1 MKRGFDDFDKEG
13 LDPSFI
19 DSDAFAGD
27 ALFLD
32 DFSYA
37 DERGASADELFD
49 DRDDFDSDYDV
60 FDAENVDETDASA
73 VADAF
78 DDPIRIYLVQMGDI
92 PMLTR
97 DEERR
102 AAREIETTRRAFR
115 RAVLK
120 MDWVIRDA
128 VELLTKIQRGRARL
142 DRTIDV
148 SVADLR
154 AKKRFHALL
163 GPALATLRGVLAK
176 NREDFLALQSGTLTA
191 EERVERRRALARR
204 RRRAFRLL
212 NELDLRTQ
220 SFAPFL
226 DKLTRRNEKIRERYE
241 RAKEL
246 RERLARLDAASKDA
260 EETAANWQKSR
271 RETTAN
277 DGGEPFEI
285 SLSRDR
291 VSYSTPNP
299 TTDASD
305 AASSDLSAAFPV
317 WLGATGCVRRFSFER
332 CAEYEDLRSEYR
344 RCVRFLRNQRLA
356 ANETLA
362 ALDRKLA
369 LVAQKRRD
377 FESAKRAFS
386 AGNLRLVVS
395 IAKRYRNRGLSF
407 LDLIQE
413 GNTGLMRA
421 VDKFEHK
428 RGFKFSTY
436 ATWWI
441 RQAISKAIAEQCRA
455 IRIPNHLLETLKAVR
470 KASRELTRQTR
481 VAPTPQEIAK
491 LSGLSPSE
499 IRAAIQI
506 SRPPLSLDRPV
517 EGSDESFFGDFLEDP
532 RKNDPLVEMNR
543 AALRERLDEALSAL
557 SFREREIIRL
567 RFGLADGYA
576 YTLEEVGR
584 IFSVTR
590 ERVRQIEAKAVRKL
604 QHPARSK
611 PLSGFLEGAFGDS
624 AARNFNVGKTGDAP
638 TRRRFDVGRTSAA
651 KNFGALDALDAL
663 DAKKDLDG
671 AEEAARIAR
680 TASFAQAA
688 QVGEKAAPPSALASA
703 RFVSPVDFV
712 ASSSVA
718 SILAPNR

>member
-19 DSDAFAGD
+19 DSDAFSSD
-27 ALFLD
+27 ALFFD

-49 DRDDFDSDYDV
+49 ERDDFDAEYDV
-60 FDAENVDETDASA
+60 FGAENVDETDASSI
-73 VADAF
+73 ADAF

-120 MDWVIRDA
+120 MDWVVRDA

-148 SVADLR
+148 SVADLS

-176 NREDFLALQSGTLTA
+176 NREDFLTLQSGALTA
-191 EERVERRRALARR
+191 EERSERRRALAAR

-246 RERLARLDAASKDA
+246 RERLAQLDAASGKTSASVLD
-260 EETAANWQKSR
+260 
-271 RETTAN
+271 
-277 DGGEPFEI
+277 EPFEI
-285 SLSRDR
+285 SLSSDR
-291 VSYSTPNP
+291 VSYSEPRGIG
-299 TTDASD
+299 AC
-305 AASSDLSAAFPV
+305 PV
-317 WLGATGCVRRFSFER
+317 WRGATGGARRFAFEVG
-332 CAEYEDLRSEYR
+332 AEYEELRSEYR
-344 RCVRFLRNQRLA
+344 RCVRFLRSQRLA

-362 ALDRKLA
+362 SLDRKLA
-369 LVAQKRRD
+369 FVAQKRRE
-377 FESAKRAFS
+377 FETAKRTFS

-470 KASRELTRQTR
+470 KASRELTRRTR

-624 AARNFNVGKTGDAP
+624 AFRGGKNGEAAS
-638 TRRRFDVGRTSAA
+638 RRRLDSGRATLAQNFDAFDA
-651 KNFGALDALDAL
+651 KN
-663 DAKKDLDG
+663 DL
-671 AEEAARIAR
+671 EEIEGTARIAR
-680 TASFAQAA
+680 TTAFAQTP
-688 QVGEKAAPPSALASA
+688 QVGENKALASPLSSSA
-703 RFVSPVDFV
+703 FVPAVDFV
-712 ASSSVA
+712 AAPSVA
-718 SILAPNR
+718 SMLAPNR

>member
-49 DRDDFDSDYDV
+49 DNDDFDADYDDV
-60 FDAENVDETDASA
+60 FETENVDETGGTA

-120 MDWVIRDA
+120 MDWVVRDA

-148 SVADLR
+148 SVADLS

-176 NREDFLALQSGTLTA
+176 NREDFLALQSGTLTP
-191 EERVERRRALARR
+191 EERAERRRALARR

-246 RERLARLDAASKDA
+246 RERLASLDG
-260 EETAANWQKSR
+260 SR
-271 RETTAN
+271 EA
-277 DGGEPFEI
+277 DPYEPTVVSF
-285 SLSRDR
+285 SRDG
-291 VSYSTPNP
+291 VSYSEPSGNG
-299 TTDASD
+299 
-305 AASSDLSAAFPV
+305 AAFPI
-317 WLGATGCVRRFSFER
+317 WRGATGGTRRFAFEVG
-332 CAEYEDLRSEYR
+332 AEYEELRSEYR

-362 ALDRKLA
+362 SLDRKLA
-369 LVAQKRRD
+369 FVAQKRRD
-377 FESAKRAFS
+377 FETAKRTFS

-470 KASRELTRQTR
+470 KASRELTRRTR

-624 AARNFNVGKTGDAP
+624 TARGGKHGEASA
-638 TRRRFDVGRTSAA
+638 RRRLDAGRAA
-651 KNFGALDALDAL
+651 LAQNFDALDAF
-663 DAKKDLDG
+663 DAKNDWEE
-671 AEEAARIAR
+671 AEEATRTTR
-680 TASFAQAA
+680 TANFAQAA
-688 QVGEKAAPPSALASA
+688 QVGEKKALASA
-703 RFVSPVDFV
+703 LSPSTFVPAVDFV
-712 ASSSVA
+712 AVA
-718 SILAPNR
+718 SMLAPNR

>member
-1 MKRGFDDFDKEG
+1 
-13 LDPSFI
+13 
-19 DSDAFAGD
+19 
-27 ALFLD
+27 
-32 DFSYA
+32 
-37 DERGASADELFD
+37 
-49 DRDDFDSDYDV
+49 
-60 FDAENVDETDASA
+60 
-73 VADAF
+73 
-78 DDPIRIYLVQMGDI
+78 
-92 PMLTR
+92 
-97 DEERR
+97 
-102 AAREIETTRRAFR
+102 
-115 RAVLK
+115 
-120 MDWVIRDA
+120 
-128 VELLTKIQRGRARL
+128 
-142 DRTIDV
+142 
-148 SVADLR
+148 
-154 AKKRFHALL
+154 
-163 GPALATLRGVLAK
+163 
-176 NREDFLALQSGTLTA
+176 
-191 EERVERRRALARR
+191 
-204 RRRAFRLL
+204 L

-246 RERLARLDAASKDA
+246 RERLARLEDAASWRKSDK
-260 EETAANWQKSR
+260 ETSVA
-271 RETTAN
+271 
-277 DGGEPFEI
+277 DEPVEI
-285 SLSRDR
+285 SFSRDG
-291 VSYSTPNP
+291 VSYSDPRETN
-299 TTDASD
+299 AV
-305 AASSDLSAAFPV
+305 FPI
-317 WLGATGCVRRFSFER
+317 WRGATGGTRRFAFEVG
-332 CAEYEDLRSEYR
+332 AEYEELRSEYR
-344 RCVRFLRNQRLA
+344 RCLRFLRNQRLA

-362 ALDRKLA
+362 SLDRKLA
-369 LVAQKRRD
+369 FVAQKRRD
-377 FESAKRAFS
+377 FESAKRTFS

-470 KASRELTRQTR
+470 KASRELTRRTR

-624 AARNFNVGKTGDAP
+624 TARGGRSGEASS
-638 TRRRFDVGRTSAA
+638 RRRLDAGRAEFA
-651 KNFGALDALDAL
+651 QNFGAVELL
-663 DAKKDLDG
+663 DAKSEL
-671 AEEAARIAR
+671 EEMEETTRIKR
-680 TASFAQAA
+680 TTNFAQAA
-688 QVGEKAAPPSALASA
+688 QVGEKKALASA
-703 RFVSPVDFV
+703 LSPSTFVPPVDFV
-712 ASSSVA
+712 ASTSVA
-718 SILAPNR
+718 SMLAPNR

>member
-19 DSDAFAGD
+19 DSDAFSSD

-49 DRDDFDSDYDV
+49 DNDDFDADYDG
-60 FDAENVDETDASA
+60 FEAENVDETDASSI
-73 VADAF
+73 ADAF

-120 MDWVIRDA
+120 MDWVVRDA

-148 SVADLR
+148 SVADLS

-163 GPALATLRGVLAK
+163 VPALATLRGVLAK
-176 NREDFLALQSGTLTA
+176 NREDFLALQSGALTP
-191 EERVERRRALARR
+191 EERSERRRALAAR

-246 RERLARLDAASKDA
+246 RERLARLDAASARAKSGK
-260 EETAANWQKSR
+260 ETSGA
-271 RETTAN
+271 
-277 DGGEPFEI
+277 DEPFEI
-285 SLSRDR
+285 SLSRDA
-291 VSYSTPNP
+291 VSYLEARG
-299 TTDASD
+299 TDAS
-305 AASSDLSAAFPV
+305 APV
-317 WLGATGCVRRFSFER
+317 WRGATGGARRFAFEVG
-332 CAEYEDLRSEYR
+332 AEYEELRSEYR
-344 RCVRFLRNQRLA
+344 RCVRFLRSQRLA

-362 ALDRKLA
+362 SLDRKLA
-369 LVAQKRRD
+369 FVAQKRRD
-377 FESAKRAFS
+377 FETAKRTFS

-470 KASRELTRQTR
+470 KASRELTRRTR

-624 AARNFNVGKTGDAP
+624 SARGGKNGETSS
-638 TRRRFDVGRTSAA
+638 RRRLDAGRSRLAQ
-651 KNFGALDALDAL
+651 NFGAVDGF
-663 DAKKDLDG
+663 DAKNDWDEI
-671 AEEAARIAR
+671 EETTRVPR
-680 TASFAQAA
+680 TANFAQTA
-688 QVGEKAAPPSALASA
+688 QVGEKKALTSSLSPST
-703 RFVSPVDFV
+703 FVPAVDFV
-712 ASSSVA
+712 ASPAAVSM
-718 SILAPNR
+718 LAPNR

>member
-19 DSDAFAGD
+19 DSDAFSSD

-49 DRDDFDSDYDV
+49 DNDDFDADYDV
-60 FDAENVDETDASA
+60 FEAENVDETDASSI
-73 VADAF
+73 ADAF

-120 MDWVIRDA
+120 MDWVVRDA

-148 SVADLR
+148 SVADLS

-163 GPALATLRGVLAK
+163 VPALATLRGVLAK
-176 NREDFLALQSGTLTA
+176 NREDFLALQSGTLTP
-191 EERVERRRALARR
+191 EERSERRRALAAR

-246 RERLARLDAASKDA
+246 RERLAQLDAASSRA
-260 EETAANWQKSR
+260 KSGK
-271 RETTAN
+271 ETTGA
-277 DGGEPFEI
+277 DEPFEI
-285 SLSRDR
+285 SLSRDA
-291 VSYSTPNP
+291 VSYSE
-299 TTDASD
+299 A
-305 AASSDLSAAFPV
+305 PV
-317 WLGATGCVRRFSFER
+317 WRGATGGARRFAFEVG
-332 CAEYEDLRSEYR
+332 AEYEELRSEYR

-362 ALDRKLA
+362 SLDRKLA
-369 LVAQKRRD
+369 FVAQKRRD
-377 FESAKRAFS
+377 FETAKRTFS

-470 KASRELTRQTR
+470 KASRELTRRTR

-624 AARNFNVGKTGDAP
+624 SARGGKNGETSS
-638 TRRRFDVGRTSAA
+638 RRRLDAGRSRLAQ
-651 KNFGALDALDAL
+651 NFGAVDGF
-663 DAKKDLDG
+663 DAKNDWDEI
-671 AEEAARIAR
+671 EETTRVPR
-680 TASFAQAA
+680 TANFAQTA
-688 QVGEKAAPPSALASA
+688 QVGEKKALTSSLSPST
-703 RFVSPVDFV
+703 FVPAVDFV
-712 ASSSVA
+712 ASPAAVSM
-718 SILAPNR
+718 LAPNR

>member
-19 DSDAFAGD
+19 DSDAFSSD
-27 ALFLD
+27 ALFFD

-49 DRDDFDSDYDV
+49 VRDDFDAEYDV
-60 FDAENVDETDASA
+60 FGAENVDETDASSI
-73 VADAF
+73 ADAF

-120 MDWVIRDA
+120 MDWVVRDA
-128 VELLTKIQRGRARL
+128 GELLTKILRGRARL

-148 SVADLR
+148 SVADLS

-176 NREDFLALQSGTLTA
+176 IREDFLALQSGALTA
-191 EERVERRRALARR
+191 EERSERRRALAAR

-246 RERLARLDAASKDA
+246 RERLAQLDAASGKTSASVLD
-260 EETAANWQKSR
+260 
-271 RETTAN
+271 
-277 DGGEPFEI
+277 EPFEI
-285 SLSRDR
+285 SLSSDR
-291 VSYSTPNP
+291 VSYSEPREIG
-299 TTDASD
+299 AC
-305 AASSDLSAAFPV
+305 PV
-317 WLGATGCVRRFSFER
+317 WRGAAGGARRFAFEVG
-332 CAEYEDLRSEYR
+332 AEYEELRSEYR
-344 RCVRFLRNQRLA
+344 RCVRFLRSQRLA

-362 ALDRKLA
+362 SLDRKLA
-369 LVAQKRRD
+369 FVAQKRRE
-377 FESAKRAFS
+377 FETAKRTFS

-470 KASRELTRQTR
+470 KASRELTRRTR

-506 SRPPLSLDRPV
+506 SRPPLSRARPV

-624 AARNFNVGKTGDAP
+624 AFRGGKNGEVAS
-638 TRRRFDVGRTSAA
+638 RRRLDSGRATLAQNFDAFDA
-651 KNFGALDALDAL
+651 KNDF
-663 DAKKDLDG
+663 
-671 AEEAARIAR
+671 EEIEGTTRIAR
-680 TASFAQAA
+680 TAAFAQTP
-688 QVGEKAAPPSALASA
+688 QVGENKALASHL
-703 RFVSPVDFV
+703 SPSAFAPAVDFV
-712 ASSSVA
+712 AAPSVA
-718 SILAPNR
+718 SMLAPNR

>member
-1 MKRGFDDFDKEG
+1 
-13 LDPSFI
+13 
-19 DSDAFAGD
+19 
-27 ALFLD
+27 
-32 DFSYA
+32 
-37 DERGASADELFD
+37 
-49 DRDDFDSDYDV
+49 
-60 FDAENVDETDASA
+60 
-73 VADAF
+73 
-78 DDPIRIYLVQMGDI
+78 MGDI

-120 MDWVIRDA
+120 MDWVVRDA

-148 SVADLR
+148 SVADLS

-176 NREDFLALQSGTLTA
+176 NREDFLALQSGALTA
-191 EERVERRRALARR
+191 EERSERRRALAAR

-246 RERLARLDAASKDA
+246 RERLAQLDAASGKTSASVLD
-260 EETAANWQKSR
+260 
-271 RETTAN
+271 
-277 DGGEPFEI
+277 EPFEI
-285 SLSRDR
+285 SLSSDR
-291 VSYSTPNP
+291 VSYSEPRGIG
-299 TTDASD
+299 AC
-305 AASSDLSAAFPV
+305 PV
-317 WLGATGCVRRFSFER
+317 WRGATGGARRFAFEVG
-332 CAEYEDLRSEYR
+332 AEYEELRSEYR
-344 RCVRFLRNQRLA
+344 RCVRFLRSQRLA

-362 ALDRKLA
+362 SLDRKLA
-369 LVAQKRRD
+369 FVAQKRRE
-377 FESAKRAFS
+377 FETAKRTFS

-470 KASRELTRQTR
+470 KASRELTRRTR

-624 AARNFNVGKTGDAP
+624 AFRGGKNGEAAS
-638 TRRRFDVGRTSAA
+638 RRRLDSGRATLAQNFDAFDA
-651 KNFGALDALDAL
+651 KN
-663 DAKKDLDG
+663 DL
-671 AEEAARIAR
+671 EEIEGTARIAR
-680 TASFAQAA
+680 TTAFAQTP
-688 QVGEKAAPPSALASA
+688 QVGENKALASPLSSSA
-703 RFVSPVDFV
+703 FVPAVDFV
-712 ASSSVA
+712 AAPSVA
-718 SILAPNR
+718 SMLAPNR

>member
-13 LDPSFI
+13 LDPSFM
-19 DSDAFAGD
+19 DSDAFSSD

-37 DERGASADELFD
+37 DDRDASADDFFD
-49 DRDDFDSDYDV
+49 DRDDYCADYDA
-60 FDAENVDETDASA
+60 FDAENVDENDVSCA
-73 VADAF
+73 ADAF

-97 DEERR
+97 EEERR

-120 MDWVIRDA
+120 LDWVVRDA

-148 SVADLR
+148 SVADLD

-163 GPALATLRGVLAK
+163 GPALATLRGGLAK
-176 NREDFLALQSGTLTA
+176 NREDFLALRSGTLSP
-191 EERVERRRALARR
+191 EERVERRRALAAR

-226 DKLTRRNEKIRERYE
+226 DKLTRRNEKIRERRE

-246 RERLARLDAASKDA
+246 RERLAALDS
-260 EETAANWQKSR
+260 E
-271 RETTAN
+271 
-277 DGGEPFEI
+277 
-285 SLSRDR
+285 
-291 VSYSTPNP
+291 
-299 TTDASD
+299 SD
-305 AASSDLSAAFPV
+305 AASASDPAAFEPVVFSTSKDSVSCREPSAGGVPV
-317 WLGATGCVRRFSFER
+317 WRSATGASRRFSFDDVAER
-332 CAEYEDLRSEYR
+332 EELRAEYR
-344 RCVRFLRNQRLA
+344 RCVRYLRRQRLL

-369 LVAQKRRD
+369 LVAQKRRG

-491 LSGLSPSE
+491 LSGLSASE

-543 AALRERLDEALSAL
+543 SALRERLDEALSAL

-611 PLSGFLEGAFGDS
+611 PLSGFLEGALGETAAARCSAIGAKNGVGSTSRRRGGAKKNSDGPAEWDGDASEKSPVSEFARRETSSSPVYS
-624 AARNFNVGKTGDAP
+624 AAFVGSVD
-638 TRRRFDVGRTSAA
+638 FVGT
-651 KNFGALDALDAL
+651 
-663 DAKKDLDG
+663 
-671 AEEAARIAR
+671 
-680 TASFAQAA
+680 
-688 QVGEKAAPPSALASA
+688 PPSAVPA
-703 RFVSPVDFV
+703 
-712 ASSSVA
+712 
-718 SILAPNR
+718 LAPNR

>member
-1 MKRGFDDFDKEG
+1 
-13 LDPSFI
+13 
-19 DSDAFAGD
+19 
-27 ALFLD
+27 
-32 DFSYA
+32 
-37 DERGASADELFD
+37 
-49 DRDDFDSDYDV
+49 
-60 FDAENVDETDASA
+60 
-73 VADAF
+73 
-78 DDPIRIYLVQMGDI
+78 MGDI

-97 DEERR
+97 EEERR

-120 MDWVIRDA
+120 LDWVVRDA

-148 SVADLR
+148 SVADLN

-176 NREDFLALQSGTLTA
+176 NREDFLALRSGTLSQ
-191 EERVERRRALARR
+191 EERVERRRALAAR

-226 DKLTRRNEKIRERYE
+226 DKLTRRNEKIRERRE
-241 RAKEL
+241 RAAEL
-246 RERLARLDAASKDA
+246 RERLARLDAETDA
-260 EETAANWQKSR
+260 AADAK
-271 RETTAN
+271 AL
-277 DGGEPFEI
+277 DAFEPIVF
-285 SLSRDR
+285 STSRDG
-291 VSYSTPNP
+291 VSYREPSAEALPIWRSSTGSP
-299 TTDASD
+299 
-305 AASSDLSAAFPV
+305 
-317 WLGATGCVRRFSFER
+317 RRFSFENV
-332 CAEYEDLRSEYR
+332 AEREELRAEYR
-344 RCVRFLRNQRLA
+344 RCVRFLRRQRLL

-362 ALDRKLA
+362 SLDRKLA
-369 LVAQKRRD
+369 FVSQKRRE
-377 FESAKRAFS
+377 FETAKRTFS

-491 LSGLSPSE
+491 LSGLSTSE

-543 AALRERLDEALSAL
+543 SALRERLDEALSAL

-611 PLSGFLEGAFGDS
+611 PLSGFLEGALGE
-624 AARNFNVGKTGDAP
+624 AAAAKNGVGT
-638 TRRRFDVGRTSAA
+638 TRRRGETTRCASKKKIDVGAELEADAADAAALSDFARVETSGRLYSTTA
-651 KNFGALDALDAL
+651 FVGA
-663 DAKKDLDG
+663 
-671 AEEAARIAR
+671 
-680 TASFAQAA
+680 
-688 QVGEKAAPPSALASA
+688 
-703 RFVSPVDFV
+703 VDFV
-712 ASSSVA
+712 GAPTSVVSA
-718 SILAPNR
+718 LAPNR

>member
-19 DSDAFAGD
+19 DSDAFSSD
-27 ALFLD
+27 ALFFD

-49 DRDDFDSDYDV
+49 VRDDFDAEYDV
-60 FDAENVDETDASA
+60 FGAENVDETDASSI
-73 VADAF
+73 ADAF

-120 MDWVIRDA
+120 MDWVVRDA

-148 SVADLR
+148 SVADLS

-176 NREDFLALQSGTLTA
+176 NREDFLALQSGALTA
-191 EERVERRRALARR
+191 EERSERRRALAAR

-246 RERLARLDAASKDA
+246 RERLAQLDAASGKTSASVLD
-260 EETAANWQKSR
+260 
-271 RETTAN
+271 
-277 DGGEPFEI
+277 EPFEI
-285 SLSRDR
+285 SLSSDR
-291 VSYSTPNP
+291 VSYSEPRGIG
-299 TTDASD
+299 AC
-305 AASSDLSAAFPV
+305 PV
-317 WLGATGCVRRFSFER
+317 WRGATGGARRFAFEVG
-332 CAEYEDLRSEYR
+332 AEYEELRSEYR
-344 RCVRFLRNQRLA
+344 RCVRFLRSQRLA

-362 ALDRKLA
+362 SLDRKLA
-369 LVAQKRRD
+369 FVAQKRRE
-377 FESAKRAFS
+377 FETAKRTFS

-470 KASRELTRQTR
+470 KASRELTRRTR

-624 AARNFNVGKTGDAP
+624 AFRGGKNGEAAS
-638 TRRRFDVGRTSAA
+638 RRRLDSGRATLAQNFDAFDA
-651 KNFGALDALDAL
+651 KN
-663 DAKKDLDG
+663 DL
-671 AEEAARIAR
+671 EEIEGTARIAR
-680 TASFAQAA
+680 TTAFAQTP
-688 QVGEKAAPPSALASA
+688 QVGENKALASPLSSSA
-703 RFVSPVDFV
+703 FVPAVDFV
-712 ASSSVA
+712 AAPSVA
-718 SILAPNR
+718 SMLAPNR

>member
-1 MKRGFDDFDKEG
+1 MKRGFDNFDKEG

-19 DSDAFAGD
+19 DSDAFSND

-37 DERGASADELFD
+37 DERGASTDELFD
-49 DRDDFDSDYDV
+49 DRDDFDGDYDV
-60 FDAENVDETDASA
+60 FGAENVDENIDEN
-73 VADAF
+73 DAF

-120 MDWVIRDA
+120 MDWVVRDA

-148 SVADLR
+148 SVADLN

-176 NREDFLALQSGTLTA
+176 NREDFLALRSGTLTQ
-191 EERVERRRALARR
+191 EERVARRRSLAAR

-246 RERLARLDAASKDA
+246 RERLTELAGVGDDAPEKTSVSAD
-260 EETAANWQKSR
+260 
-271 RETTAN
+271 
-277 DGGEPFEI
+277 EPFEI
-285 SLSRDR
+285 SLSRDGVAFSEPR
-291 VSYSTPNP
+291 ET
-299 TTDASD
+299 
-305 AASSDLSAAFPV
+305 AAFPIWRV
-317 WLGATGCVRRFSFER
+317 AGGSRRFAFEN
-332 CAEYEDLRSEYR
+332 CAEYDELRSEYR
-344 RCVRFLRNQRLA
+344 RCVRFLRSQRLA

-362 ALDRKLA
+362 TLDRKLA
-369 LVAQKRRD
+369 FVAQKRRD

-532 RKNDPLVEMNR
+532 RKNDPLIEMNR

-611 PLSGFLEGAFGDS
+611 PLSGFLEGPFSDA
-624 AARNFNVGKTGDAP
+624 AARGTNGTRTALGTSRRRGDAAKKFE
-638 TRRRFDVGRTSAA
+638 TLDSFDGADDLSEAA
-651 KNFGALDALDAL
+651 KL
-663 DAKKDLDG
+663 
-671 AEEAARIAR
+671 ARIAN
-680 TASFAQAA
+680 FAQTAQPGESAA
-688 QVGEKAAPPSALASA
+688 FASTLSPSPFVGA
-703 RFVSPVDFV
+703 VDFV
-712 ASSSVA
+712 GSPSVA
-718 SILAPNR
+718 SVLAPNR

>member
-19 DSDAFAGD
+19 DSDAFSSD

-49 DRDDFDSDYDV
+49 DNDDFDADYDV
-60 FDAENVDETDASA
+60 FEAENVDETDASSI
-73 VADAF
+73 ADAF

-120 MDWVIRDA
+120 MDWVVRDA

-148 SVADLR
+148 SVADLS

-163 GPALATLRGVLAK
+163 VPALATLRGVLAK
-176 NREDFLALQSGTLTA
+176 NREDFLALQSGALTP
-191 EERVERRRALARR
+191 EERSERRRALAAR

-246 RERLARLDAASKDA
+246 RERLAQLDAASSRA
-260 EETAANWQKSR
+260 KSGK
-271 RETTAN
+271 ETTGA
-277 DGGEPFEI
+277 DEPFEI
-285 SLSRDR
+285 SLSRDA
-291 VSYSTPNP
+291 VSYSE
-299 TTDASD
+299 A
-305 AASSDLSAAFPV
+305 PV
-317 WLGATGCVRRFSFER
+317 WRGATGGARRFAFEVG
-332 CAEYEDLRSEYR
+332 AEYEELRSEYR

-362 ALDRKLA
+362 SLDRKLA
-369 LVAQKRRD
+369 FVAQKRRD
-377 FESAKRAFS
+377 FETAKRTFS

-470 KASRELTRQTR
+470 KASRELTRRTR

-624 AARNFNVGKTGDAP
+624 SARGGKNGETSS
-638 TRRRFDVGRTSAA
+638 RRRLDAGRSRLAQ
-651 KNFGALDALDAL
+651 NFGAVDGF
-663 DAKKDLDG
+663 DAKNDWDEI
-671 AEEAARIAR
+671 EETTRVPR
-680 TASFAQAA
+680 TANFAQTA
-688 QVGEKAAPPSALASA
+688 QVGEKKALTSSLSPST
-703 RFVSPVDFV
+703 FVPAVDFV
-712 ASSSVA
+712 ASPAAVSM
-718 SILAPNR
+718 LAPNR

>member
-1 MKRGFDDFDKEG
+1 
-13 LDPSFI
+13 
-19 DSDAFAGD
+19 
-27 ALFLD
+27 
-32 DFSYA
+32 
-37 DERGASADELFD
+37 
-49 DRDDFDSDYDV
+49 
-60 FDAENVDETDASA
+60 
-73 VADAF
+73 
-78 DDPIRIYLVQMGDI
+78 MGDI

-120 MDWVIRDA
+120 MDWVVRDA
-128 VELLTKIQRGRARL
+128 VELLTKIKRGRARL

-148 SVADLR
+148 SVADLS

-176 NREDFLALQSGTLTA
+176 NREDFLALRSGTLTQ
-191 EERVERRRALARR
+191 EERAERRRALAARS
-204 RRRAFRLL
+204 RRAFRLL

-246 RERLARLDAASKDA
+246 RERLAQLDGARNDA
-260 EETAANWQKSR
+260 PEKTNVSAV
-271 RETTAN
+271 
-277 DGGEPFEI
+277 DEPFEI
-285 SLSRDR
+285 SLSKDG
-291 VSYSTPNP
+291 VSYSEPRG
-299 TTDASD
+299 TDAV
-305 AASSDLSAAFPV
+305 FPV
-317 WLGATGCVRRFSFER
+317 WRVAGGSRRFAFEN
-332 CAEYEDLRSEYR
+332 CAEYEELRSEYR
-344 RCVRFLRNQRLA
+344 RCVRFLRSQRLA

-362 ALDRKLA
+362 TLDRKLA
-369 LVAQKRRD
+369 FVAQKRRD

-470 KASRELTRQTR
+470 KASRELTRHTR

-532 RKNDPLVEMNR
+532 RKNDPLIEMNR

-611 PLSGFLEGAFGDS
+611 PLSGLLEGPFSD
-624 AARNFNVGKTGDAP
+624 AATRGANGTRTALGTSRRRGDA
-638 TRRRFDVGRTSAA
+638 
-651 KNFGALDALDAL
+651 
-663 DAKKDLDG
+663 AKKFETSDSFDG
-671 AEEAARIAR
+671 ADDLSENAKLARIAN
-680 TASFAQAA
+680 FAQTAQTGESAA
-688 QVGEKAAPPSALASA
+688 FASALSPSP
-703 RFVSPVDFV
+703 FVGAVDFV
-712 ASSSVA
+712 GSPAVA
-718 SILAPNR
+718 SVLAPNR

>member
-1 MKRGFDDFDKEG
+1 
-13 LDPSFI
+13 
-19 DSDAFAGD
+19 
-27 ALFLD
+27 
-32 DFSYA
+32 
-37 DERGASADELFD
+37 
-49 DRDDFDSDYDV
+49 
-60 FDAENVDETDASA
+60 
-73 VADAF
+73 
-78 DDPIRIYLVQMGDI
+78 
-92 PMLTR
+92 MLTR

-120 MDWVIRDA
+120 MDWVVRDA

-148 SVADLR
+148 SVADLS

-163 GPALATLRGVLAK
+163 GPALSTLRGVLAK
-176 NREDFLALQSGTLTA
+176 NREDFLALRSGTLTS
-191 EERVERRRALARR
+191 EERSERRRALAAR

-246 RERLARLDAASKDA
+246 RERLAELDGARNDASVKSPSWRKKEQETSASAAD
-260 EETAANWQKSR
+260 
-271 RETTAN
+271 
-277 DGGEPFEI
+277 EPFVV
-285 SLSRDR
+285 SLSSDR
-291 VSYSTPNP
+291 VSYSEP
-299 TTDASD
+299 SE
-305 AASSDLSAAFPV
+305 AAALPV
-317 WLGATGCVRRFSFER
+317 WRGATGGTRRFAFDVG
-332 CAEYEDLRSEYR
+332 AEYEELRSEYR

-362 ALDRKLA
+362 TLDRKLA
-369 LVAQKRRD
+369 FVAQKRRD
-377 FESAKRAFS
+377 FETAKRTFS

-470 KASRELTRQTR
+470 KASRELTRRAR

-611 PLSGFLEGAFGDS
+611 PLSGFLEGSFGETT
-624 AARNFNVGKTGDAP
+624 ARGAKNGET
-638 TRRRFDVGRTSAA
+638 TSRRRWDAGRAA
-651 KNFGALDALDAL
+651 FAQTLGTVDDSDA
-663 DAKKDLDG
+663 DG
-671 AEEAARIAR
+671 DWTEAEETTRIPRAAN
-680 TASFAQAA
+680 FAQAT
-688 QVGEKAAPPSALASA
+688 QVGEKNALASA
-703 RFVSPVDFV
+703 LSTASFVSAVDFG
-712 ASSSVA
+712 ASSSV
-718 SILAPNR
+718 SMLAPNR

>member
-19 DSDAFAGD
+19 DSDAFSSD

-49 DRDDFDSDYDV
+49 DRDDFDADYDV
-60 FDAENVDETDASA
+60 FGAENVDETDASSI
-73 VADAF
+73 ADAF

-120 MDWVIRDA
+120 MDWVVRDA

-176 NREDFLALQSGTLTA
+176 NREDFLALRSGSLTS
-191 EERVERRRALARR
+191 EERAKRRRALAAR

-246 RERLARLDAASKDA
+246 RELLARFDGAG
-260 EETAANWQKSR
+260 
-271 RETTAN
+271 N
-277 DGGEPFEI
+277 DVSADEPFEI
-285 SLSRDR
+285 SLSRDG
-291 VSYSTPNP
+291 VAYSEPRGNN
-299 TTDASD
+299 
-305 AASSDLSAAFPV
+305 AFPV
-317 WLGATGCVRRFSFER
+317 WRGATGSARRFAFDVG
-332 CAEYEDLRSEYR
+332 AEYEELRSEYR
-344 RCVRFLRNQRLA
+344 RCVRFLRSQRLA

-362 ALDRKLA
+362 SLDRKLA
-369 LVAQKRRD
+369 FVAQKRRE
-377 FESAKRAFS
+377 FETAKRTFS

-470 KASRELTRQTR
+470 KASRELTRRTR

-611 PLSGFLEGAFGDS
+611 PLSGFLEGGFGDLAGRGGKNGEPASRRRLDAGRS
-624 AARNFNVGKTGDAP
+624 ALAQSFGSVDVFDAKTG
-638 TRRRFDVGRTSAA
+638 SEE
-651 KNFGALDALDAL
+651 
-663 DAKKDLDG
+663 
-671 AEEAARIAR
+671 AEDAARIKRA
-680 TASFAQAA
+680 AAFAQAT
-688 QVGEKAAPPSALASA
+688 QVGEKKALSAALSAASFVPAVEFGAAP
-703 RFVSPVDFV
+703 
-712 ASSSVA
+712 SVA
-718 SILAPNR
+718 SMLAPNR

>member
-1 MKRGFDDFDKEG
+1 M
-13 LDPSFI
+13 I
-19 DSDAFAGD
+19 
-27 ALFLD
+27 
-32 DFSYA
+32 
-37 DERGASADELFD
+37 
-49 DRDDFDSDYDV
+49 
-60 FDAENVDETDASA
+60 
-73 VADAF
+73 
-78 DDPIRIYLVQMGDI
+78 
-92 PMLTR
+92 
-97 DEERR
+97 
-102 AAREIETTRRAFR
+102 
-115 RAVLK
+115 
-120 MDWVIRDA
+120 
-128 VELLTKIQRGRARL
+128 
-142 DRTIDV
+142 
-148 SVADLR
+148 
-154 AKKRFHALL
+154 
-163 GPALATLRGVLAK
+163 
-176 NREDFLALQSGTLTA
+176 
-191 EERVERRRALARR
+191 
-204 RRRAFRLL
+204 
-212 NELDLRTQ
+212 
-220 SFAPFL
+220 
-226 DKLTRRNEKIRERYE
+226 
-241 RAKEL
+241 
-246 RERLARLDAASKDA
+246 
-260 EETAANWQKSR
+260 
-271 RETTAN
+271 
-277 DGGEPFEI
+277 
-285 SLSRDR
+285 
-291 VSYSTPNP
+291 
-299 TTDASD
+299 
-305 AASSDLSAAFPV
+305 
-317 WLGATGCVRRFSFER
+317 
-332 CAEYEDLRSEYR
+332 
-344 RCVRFLRNQRLA
+344 A

-362 ALDRKLA
+362 TLDRKLA
-369 LVAQKRRD
+369 FVAQKRRD

-470 KASRELTRQTR
+470 KASRELTRRTR

-624 AARNFNVGKTGDAP
+624 TSRVGKGGEAAS
-638 TRRRFDVGRTSAA
+638 RRRFEAGRTPLAQ
-651 KNFGALDALDAL
+651 NFGSVDVL
-663 DAKKDLDG
+663 DAKNDWDG
-671 AEEAARIAR
+671 KEETTRAARA
-680 TASFAQAA
+680 ANFAQAA
-688 QVGEKAAPPSALASA
+688 QVGEKAVASALSTS
-703 RFVSPVDFV
+703 FVAAVDFV
-712 ASSSVA
+712 ASPAVA
-718 SILAPNR
+718 SMLASNR

>member
-19 DSDAFAGD
+19 DSDAFSSD

-49 DRDDFDSDYDV
+49 DRDDFDADYDA
-60 FDAENVDETDASA
+60 FDAENVDENDASSI
-73 VADAF
+73 ADAF

-120 MDWVIRDA
+120 MDWVVRDA

-148 SVADLR
+148 SVADLS

-163 GPALATLRGVLAK
+163 EPALATLRGVLAK

-191 EERVERRRALARR
+191 EERSERRRALARR

-246 RERLARLDAASKDA
+246 RERLARFDAVKDDVSLNLTSLKP
-260 EETAANWQKSR
+260 TAAKAVDWEK
-271 RETTAN
+271 TTDLAKAVDWEKGEKTRSAN
-277 DGGEPFEI
+277 DADEPFVL
-285 SLSRDR
+285 SLTSDS
-291 VSYSTPNP
+291 VSYSEPSAEFP
-299 TTDASD
+299 MWR
-305 AASSDLSAAFPV
+305 AAV
-317 WLGATGCVRRFSFER
+317 GGGRRFAFENG
-332 CAEYEDLRSEYR
+332 AEYEELRSEYR

-369 LVAQKRRD
+369 FVAQKRRD

-470 KASRELTRQTR
+470 KASRELTRRTR

-611 PLSGFLEGAFGDS
+611 PLSGFLEGAFSDS
-624 AARNFNVGKTGDAP
+624 A
-638 TRRRFDVGRTSAA
+638 TRRRSENGRAA
-651 KNFGALDALDAL
+651 TKSFGAVDVL
-663 DAKKDLDG
+663 DAKNGLSG
-671 AEEAARIAR
+671 AEETTR
-680 TASFAQAA
+680 TANFA
-688 QVGEKAAPPSALASA
+688 QVGEKTALSSALSPSP
-703 RFVSPVDFV
+703 FVPAVDFV
-712 ASSSVA
+712 GSPSVA
-718 SILAPNR
+718 SMLAPNR

>member
-1 MKRGFDDFDKEG
+1 
-13 LDPSFI
+13 
-19 DSDAFAGD
+19 
-27 ALFLD
+27 
-32 DFSYA
+32 
-37 DERGASADELFD
+37 
-49 DRDDFDSDYDV
+49 
-60 FDAENVDETDASA
+60 
-73 VADAF
+73 
-78 DDPIRIYLVQMGDI
+78 
-92 PMLTR
+92 
-97 DEERR
+97 
-102 AAREIETTRRAFR
+102 
-115 RAVLK
+115 
-120 MDWVIRDA
+120 WVVRDA

-148 SVADLR
+148 SVADLS

-163 GPALATLRGVLAK
+163 GPALSTLRGVLAK
-176 NREDFLALQSGTLTA
+176 NREDFLALRSGTLTS
-191 EERVERRRALARR
+191 EERSERRRALAAR

-246 RERLARLDAASKDA
+246 RERLAELDGARNDASVKSPSWRKKEQETSASAAD
-260 EETAANWQKSR
+260 
-271 RETTAN
+271 
-277 DGGEPFEI
+277 EPFVV
-285 SLSRDR
+285 SLSSDR
-291 VSYSTPNP
+291 VSYSEP
-299 TTDASD
+299 SE
-305 AASSDLSAAFPV
+305 AAALPV
-317 WLGATGCVRRFSFER
+317 WRGATGGTRRFAFDVG
-332 CAEYEDLRSEYR
+332 AEYEELRSEYR

-362 ALDRKLA
+362 TLDRKLA
-369 LVAQKRRD
+369 FVAQKRRD

-611 PLSGFLEGAFGDS
+611 PLSGFLEGSFGETT
-624 AARNFNVGKTGDAP
+624 ARGAKNGET
-638 TRRRFDVGRTSAA
+638 TSRRRWDAGRAA
-651 KNFGALDALDAL
+651 FAQTLGTVDDSDA
-663 DAKKDLDG
+663 DG
-671 AEEAARIAR
+671 DWTEAEETTRIPRAAN
-680 TASFAQAA
+680 FAQAT
-688 QVGEKAAPPSALASA
+688 QVGEKNALASA
-703 RFVSPVDFV
+703 LSTASFVSAVDFG
-712 ASSSVA
+712 ASSSV
-718 SILAPNR
+718 SMLAPNR

>member
-1 MKRGFDDFDKEG
+1 MKRGFDNFDKEG

-19 DSDAFAGD
+19 DSDAFSND

-37 DERGASADELFD
+37 DERGASTDDLFD
-49 DRDDFDSDYDV
+49 DRDDFDADYDV
-60 FDAENVDETDASA
+60 FGAENVDENIDES
-73 VADAF
+73 DAF

-120 MDWVIRDA
+120 MDWVVRDA

-148 SVADLR
+148 SVADLS

-176 NREDFLALQSGTLTA
+176 NREDFLALRSGTLTQ
-191 EERVERRRALARR
+191 EERVARRRALAAR

-226 DKLTRRNEKIRERYE
+226 DRLTRRNAKIRERYE

-246 RERLARLDAASKDA
+246 RERLAQLDGARNDA
-260 EETAANWQKSR
+260 PEQTSAPVA
-271 RETTAN
+271 
-277 DGGEPFEI
+277 DEPFEI
-285 SLSRDR
+285 SLSKDG
-291 VSYSTPNP
+291 VSYSESRG
-299 TTDASD
+299 TD
-305 AASSDLSAAFPV
+305 AAFPV
-317 WLGATGCVRRFSFER
+317 WRVAGGSRRFAFEN
-332 CAEYEDLRSEYR
+332 CAEYEELRSEYR
-344 RCVRFLRNQRLA
+344 RCVRFLRSQRLA

-362 ALDRKLA
+362 TLDRKLA
-369 LVAQKRRD
+369 FVAQKRRD

-611 PLSGFLEGAFGDS
+611 PLSGFLEGLPS
-624 AARNFNVGKTGDAP
+624 DATTRGTNGTRTALGT
-638 TRRRFDVGRTSAA
+638 TRRRGDAAKKFETSESFDVADDLSETA
-651 KNFGALDALDAL
+651 KLAS
-663 DAKKDLDG
+663 
-671 AEEAARIAR
+671 IAN
-680 TASFAQAA
+680 FAQAA
-688 QVGEKAAPPSALASA
+688 QTGESATFASALSPST
-703 RFVSPVDFV
+703 FVGAVDFV
-712 ASSSVA
+712 GSPSVA
-718 SILAPNR
+718 SVLAPNR

>member
-19 DSDAFAGD
+19 DSDAFSSD
-27 ALFLD
+27 ALFFD

-49 DRDDFDSDYDV
+49 ERDDFDAEYDV
-60 FDAENVDETDASA
+60 FGAENVDETDASSI
-73 VADAF
+73 ADAF

-120 MDWVIRDA
+120 MDWVVRDA

-148 SVADLR
+148 SVADLS

-176 NREDFLALQSGTLTA
+176 NREDFLALQSGALTA
-191 EERVERRRALARR
+191 EERSERRRALAAR

-246 RERLARLDAASKDA
+246 RERLAQLDAASGKTSASVLD
-260 EETAANWQKSR
+260 
-271 RETTAN
+271 
-277 DGGEPFEI
+277 EPFEI
-285 SLSRDR
+285 SLSSDR
-291 VSYSTPNP
+291 VSYSEPRGIG
-299 TTDASD
+299 AC
-305 AASSDLSAAFPV
+305 PV
-317 WLGATGCVRRFSFER
+317 WRGATGGARRFAFEVG
-332 CAEYEDLRSEYR
+332 AEYEELRSEYR
-344 RCVRFLRNQRLA
+344 RCVRFLRSQRLA

-362 ALDRKLA
+362 SLDRKLA
-369 LVAQKRRD
+369 FVAQKRRE
-377 FESAKRAFS
+377 FETAKRTFS

-470 KASRELTRQTR
+470 KASRELTRRTR

-624 AARNFNVGKTGDAP
+624 AFRGGKNGEAAS
-638 TRRRFDVGRTSAA
+638 RRRLDSGRATLAQNFDAFDA
-651 KNFGALDALDAL
+651 KN
-663 DAKKDLDG
+663 DL
-671 AEEAARIAR
+671 EEIEGTARIAR
-680 TASFAQAA
+680 TTAFAQTP
-688 QVGEKAAPPSALASA
+688 QVGENKALASPLSSSA
-703 RFVSPVDFV
+703 FVPAVDFI
-712 ASSSVA
+712 AAPSVA
-718 SILAPNR
+718 SMLAPNR

>member
-13 LDPSFI
+13 LDPSFM
-19 DSDAFAGD
+19 DSDAFSND

-37 DERGASADELFD
+37 DERGGSADEYFD
-49 DRDDFDSDYDV
+49 ERDDFCADYDG
-60 FDAENVDETDASA
+60 FDSENVDESDASCA
-73 VADAF
+73 ADAF

-97 DEERR
+97 EEERR

-120 MDWVIRDA
+120 LDWVVRDA

-148 SVADLR
+148 SVADLN

-176 NREDFLALQSGTLTA
+176 NREDFLALRSGTLSQ
-191 EERVERRRALARR
+191 EERVERRRALAAR

-226 DKLTRRNEKIRERYE
+226 DKLTRRNEKIRERRE
-241 RAKEL
+241 RAAEL
-246 RERLARLDAASKDA
+246 RERLARFDADDEAKRDAESALDAF
-260 EETAANWQKSR
+260 
-271 RETTAN
+271 
-277 DGGEPFEI
+277 EPVVF
-285 SLSRDR
+285 STSRDG
-291 VSYSTPNP
+291 VSYREP
-299 TTDASD
+299 
-305 AASSDLSAAFPV
+305 SANVAPV
-317 WLGATGCVRRFSFER
+317 WRSRTGGAARRFSFENV
-332 CAEYEDLRSEYR
+332 AEREELRSEYR
-344 RCVRFLRNQRLA
+344 RCVRFLRRQRLL

-362 ALDRKLA
+362 SLDRKLA
-369 LVAQKRRD
+369 FVSQKRRE
-377 FESAKRAFS
+377 FESAKRTFS

-532 RKNDPLVEMNR
+532 RRNDPLIEMNR
-543 AALRERLDEALSAL
+543 SALRERLDEALSAL

-611 PLSGFLEGAFGDS
+611 PLSGFLEGALGEAVS
-624 AARNFNVGKTGDAP
+624 ARNGSGT
-638 TRRRFDVGRTSAA
+638 TRRRGEGARGGKKKFDAISEADDAAEKASSADFARVEKTSAPVYSA
-651 KNFGALDALDAL
+651 
-663 DAKKDLDG
+663 
-671 AEEAARIAR
+671 
-680 TASFAQAA
+680 TAF
-688 QVGEKAAPPSALASA
+688 VGS
-703 RFVSPVDFV
+703 VDFV
-712 ASSSVA
+712 GASTSVVSA
-718 SILAPNR
+718 LAPNR

>member
-1 MKRGFDDFDKEG
+1 MKRGFDNFDKEA

-19 DSDAFAGD
+19 DSDAFSND

-37 DERGASADELFD
+37 DERGASTDELFD
-49 DRDDFDSDYDV
+49 DRDDFDADYDV
-60 FDAENVDETDASA
+60 FGAENVDENLDEN
-73 VADAF
+73 DAF

-120 MDWVIRDA
+120 MDWVVRDA

-148 SVADLR
+148 SVADLS

-176 NREDFLALQSGTLTA
+176 NREDFLALRSGTLTQ
-191 EERVERRRALARR
+191 EERVARRRALAAR

-246 RERLARLDAASKDA
+246 RGRLARLDAASNGGSANVRSALETIAYEPLELSLSKDA
-260 EETAANWQKSR
+260 VAYSEPEKSPSETQPVWRVAGGSR
-271 RETTAN
+271 RFT
-277 DGGEPFEI
+277 FE
-285 SLSRDR
+285 
-291 VSYSTPNP
+291 N
-299 TTDASD
+299 
-305 AASSDLSAAFPV
+305 
-317 WLGATGCVRRFSFER
+317 
-332 CAEYEDLRSEYR
+332 CAEYEELRSEYR
-344 RCVRFLRNQRLA
+344 RCVRFLQNQRLA

-362 ALDRKLA
+362 TLDRKLA
-369 LVAQKRRD
+369 FVAQKRRD

-491 LSGLSPSE
+491 LSGLSPAE

-543 AALRERLDEALSAL
+543 AALRERLDEALAAL

-611 PLSGFLEGAFGDS
+611 PLSGFLDGAL
-624 AARNFNVGKTGDAP
+624 GDAAAP
-638 TRRRFDVGRTSAA
+638 RGANGTRCVLGTSRRRGDAA
-651 KNFGALDALDAL
+651 KKFETSDSF
-663 DAKKDLDG
+663 DG
-671 AEEAARIAR
+671 ADDLNESMKSTRL
-680 TASFAQAA
+680 THFAQA
-688 QVGEKAAPPSALASA
+688 GESASLASA
-703 RFVSPVDFV
+703 LSPSPFVGAVDFV
-712 ASSSVA
+712 GSSAVA
-718 SILAPNR
+718 SVLAPNR

>member
-19 DSDAFAGD
+19 DSDAFSSD

-49 DRDDFDSDYDV
+49 DSDDFDADYDV
-60 FDAENVDETDASA
+60 FGPENVDETDASSI
-73 VADAF
+73 ADAF

-120 MDWVIRDA
+120 MDWVVRDA

-148 SVADLR
+148 SVADLS

-163 GPALATLRGVLAK
+163 GPALSTLRGVLAK
-176 NREDFLALQSGTLTA
+176 NREDFLALRSGTLTS
-191 EERVERRRALARR
+191 EERSERRRALAAR

-246 RERLARLDAASKDA
+246 RERLAELDGARNDASVKSPSWRKKEQETSANAAD
-260 EETAANWQKSR
+260 
-271 RETTAN
+271 
-277 DGGEPFEI
+277 EPFVV
-285 SLSRDR
+285 SLSSDR
-291 VSYSTPNP
+291 VSYSEP
-299 TTDASD
+299 SE
-305 AASSDLSAAFPV
+305 AAALPV
-317 WLGATGCVRRFSFER
+317 WRGATGGTRRFAFDVG
-332 CAEYEDLRSEYR
+332 AEYEELRSEYR

-362 ALDRKLA
+362 TLDRKLA
-369 LVAQKRRD
+369 FVAQKRRD
-377 FESAKRAFS
+377 FETAKRTFS

-470 KASRELTRQTR
+470 KASRELTRRAR

-611 PLSGFLEGAFGDS
+611 PLSGFLEGSFGETT
-624 AARNFNVGKTGDAP
+624 ARGAKNGET
-638 TRRRFDVGRTSAA
+638 TSRRRWDAGRAA
-651 KNFGALDALDAL
+651 FAQTLGTVDDSDA
-663 DAKKDLDG
+663 DG
-671 AEEAARIAR
+671 DWTEAEETTRIPRAAN
-680 TASFAQAA
+680 FAQAT
-688 QVGEKAAPPSALASA
+688 QVGEKNALASA
-703 RFVSPVDFV
+703 LSTASFVSAVDFG
-712 ASSSVA
+712 ASSSV
-718 SILAPNR
+718 SMLAPNR

>member
-49 DRDDFDSDYDV
+49 DRDDYDADYDV
-60 FDAENVDETDASA
+60 FDAENVDETDASSI
-73 VADAF
+73 ADAF

-120 MDWVIRDA
+120 MDWVVRDA

-148 SVADLR
+148 SVADLS

-176 NREDFLALQSGTLTA
+176 NREDFLALQSGTLTP
-191 EERVERRRALARR
+191 EERSERRRALARR

-246 RERLARLDAASKDA
+246 RERLARLDDARNDDA
-260 EETAANWQKSR
+260 EKAANWQKTSPK
-271 RETTAN
+271 TTAN
-277 DGGEPFEI
+277 DGDEPFEI
-285 SLSRDR
+285 SLSRES
-291 VSYSTPNP
+291 VSYSEPSVANV
-299 TTDASD
+299 
-305 AASSDLSAAFPV
+305 SAPV
-317 WLGATGCVRRFSFER
+317 WRGATGAARRFSFEKS
-332 CAEYEDLRSEYR
+332 AEYEELRSEYR

-362 ALDRKLA
+362 TLDRKLA
-369 LVAQKRRD
+369 FVAQKRRD

-491 LSGLSPSE
+491 LSGLSQSE

-532 RKNDPLVEMNR
+532 RKNDPLIEMNR

-611 PLSGFLEGAFGDS
+611 PLSGFLEGLGNDS
-624 AARNFNVGKTGDAP
+624 SSRGFNAAKNFDEP
-638 TRRRFDVGRTSAA
+638 TRRRFDVGRASAA
-651 KNFGALDALDAL
+651 KNFGAIDALN
-663 DAKKDLDG
+663 G
-671 AEEAARIAR
+671 AEETARVAR
-680 TASFAQAA
+680 KANFAQAA
-688 QVGEKAAPPSALASA
+688 QVGEKAALTSTLSTTS
-703 RFVSPVDFV
+703 FVAAVDFV
-712 ASSSVA
+712 GSSVA

>member
-19 DSDAFAGD
+19 DSDAFSSD

-37 DERGASADELFD
+37 DERGASADEFFD
-49 DRDDFDSDYDV
+49 DNDDFDADYDV
-60 FDAENVDETDASA
+60 FEAENVDETGASSI
-73 VADAF
+73 ADAF

-120 MDWVIRDA
+120 MDWVVRDA

-148 SVADLR
+148 SVADLS

-163 GPALATLRGVLAK
+163 VPALATLRGVLAK
-176 NREDFLALQSGTLTA
+176 NREDFLALQSGALTP
-191 EERVERRRALARR
+191 EERSERRRALAAR

-246 RERLARLDAASKDA
+246 RERLARLDAASVGAKA
-260 EETAANWQKSR
+260 GKETSGA
-271 RETTAN
+271 
-277 DGGEPFEI
+277 DEPFEI
-285 SLSRDR
+285 SLSKDA
-291 VSYSTPNP
+291 VSYSETRG
-299 TTDASD
+299 TDV
-305 AASSDLSAAFPV
+305 SSPV
-317 WLGATGCVRRFSFER
+317 WRGAVGGARRFAFEVG
-332 CAEYEDLRSEYR
+332 AEYEELRSEYR
-344 RCVRFLRNQRLA
+344 RCVRFLRSQRLA

-362 ALDRKLA
+362 SLDRKLA
-369 LVAQKRRD
+369 FVAQKRRD
-377 FESAKRAFS
+377 FETAKRTFS

-470 KASRELTRQTR
+470 KASRELTRRTR
-481 VAPTPQEIAK
+481 AAPTPQEIAK

-624 AARNFNVGKTGDAP
+624 STRGGKNGDAP
-638 TRRRFDVGRTSAA
+638 SRRRWDAGRATLAQ
-651 KNFGALDALDAL
+651 KFGAVE
-663 DAKKDLDG
+663 DLDEKNDWEG
-671 AEEAARIAR
+671 IEETTRVAR
-680 TASFAQAA
+680 TANFAQAA
-688 QVGEKAAPPSALASA
+688 QVGEKKALASA
-703 RFVSPVDFV
+703 LSPSTFVPAVDFV
-712 ASSSVA
+712 ASPTAVSM
-718 SILAPNR
+718 LAPNR

>member
-19 DSDAFAGD
+19 DSDAFSSD

-37 DERGASADELFD
+37 DERGASADEFFD
-49 DRDDFDSDYDV
+49 DRDDFDAEYDV
-60 FDAENVDETDASA
+60 FETENVDETDASA

-120 MDWVIRDA
+120 MDWVVRDA

-148 SVADLR
+148 SVADLS

-176 NREDFLALQSGTLTA
+176 NRDDFLALQSGTLTA
-191 EERVERRRALARR
+191 EERVERRRALASR

-241 RAKEL
+241 RAKAL
-246 RERLARLDAASKDA
+246 RERLARLDGAGNDVSDKPSASVVD
-260 EETAANWQKSR
+260 
-271 RETTAN
+271 
-277 DGGEPFEI
+277 EPFEI
-285 SLSRDR
+285 SLSKDD
-291 VSYSTPNP
+291 VSYLEPS
-299 TTDASD
+299 
-305 AASSDLSAAFPV
+305 AADAFPV
-317 WLGATGCVRRFSFER
+317 WRGATGAARRFAFEHG
-332 CAEYEDLRSEYR
+332 AEYEELRAEYR
-344 RCVRFLRNQRLA
+344 RCVRFLRSQRLA

-362 ALDRKLA
+362 SLDRKLA
-369 LVAQKRRD
+369 FVAQKRRE
-377 FESAKRAFS
+377 FETAKRTFS

-470 KASRELTRQTR
+470 KASRELTRRTR

-532 RKNDPLVEMNR
+532 RKNDPLIEMNR

-624 AARNFNVGKTGDAP
+624 SGRGGKNADAAAR
-638 TRRRFDVGRTSAA
+638 RRGENGRTAVSQNFVSLDVLEA
-651 KNFGALDALDAL
+651 KNE
-663 DAKKDLDG
+663 LDG
-671 AEEAARIAR
+671 TEETTRIAR
-680 TASFAQAA
+680 SASFAQA
-688 QVGEKAAPPSALASA
+688 GDKTALASA
-703 RFVSPVDFV
+703 LAPSPFVATVDFV
-712 ASSSVA
+712 AAPSVA
-718 SILAPNR
+718 SMLAPNR

>member
-1 MKRGFDDFDKEG
+1 MKRGFDNFDKEG

-19 DSDAFAGD
+19 DSDAFSND

-37 DERGASADELFD
+37 DERGASTDELFD
-49 DRDDFDSDYDV
+49 DRDDFDGDYDV
-60 FDAENVDETDASA
+60 FGAENVDENIDEN
-73 VADAF
+73 DAF

-120 MDWVIRDA
+120 MDWVVRDA

-148 SVADLR
+148 SVADLN

-176 NREDFLALQSGTLTA
+176 NREDFLALRSGTLTQ
-191 EERVERRRALARR
+191 EERVARRRALAAR

-246 RERLARLDAASKDA
+246 RERLAELAVAGDDAPEKTNVSAVD
-260 EETAANWQKSR
+260 
-271 RETTAN
+271 
-277 DGGEPFEI
+277 EPFEI
-285 SLSRDR
+285 SLSKDG
-291 VSYSTPNP
+291 VSYSEPRG
-299 TTDASD
+299 TDAV
-305 AASSDLSAAFPV
+305 FPV
-317 WLGATGCVRRFSFER
+317 WRVAGGSRRFAFEN
-332 CAEYEDLRSEYR
+332 CAEYEELRSEYR
-344 RCVRFLRNQRLA
+344 RCVRFLRSQRLA

-362 ALDRKLA
+362 TLDRKLA
-369 LVAQKRRD
+369 FVAQKRRD

-532 RKNDPLVEMNR
+532 RKNDPLIEMNR

-611 PLSGFLEGAFGDS
+611 PLSGFLDGAFGDA
-624 AARNFNVGKTGDAP
+624 AARGANGTRGPLGTSRRRGDAAKKFE
-638 TRRRFDVGRTSAA
+638 TVDSFDGADDLNEAA
-651 KNFGALDALDAL
+651 KI
-663 DAKKDLDG
+663 
-671 AEEAARIAR
+671 ARIAN
-680 TASFAQAA
+680 FAQTAQTGESAA
-688 QVGEKAAPPSALASA
+688 FASALSPSP
-703 RFVSPVDFV
+703 FVGAVDFV
-712 ASSSVA
+712 GSPSVA
-718 SILAPNR
+718 SVLAPNR

>member
-19 DSDAFAGD
+19 DSDAFSSD

-49 DRDDFDSDYDV
+49 DSDDFDADYDV
-60 FDAENVDETDASA
+60 FGPENVDETDASSI
-73 VADAF
+73 ADAF

-120 MDWVIRDA
+120 MDWVVRDA

-148 SVADLR
+148 SVADLS

-163 GPALATLRGVLAK
+163 GPALSTLRGVLAK
-176 NREDFLALQSGTLTA
+176 NREDFLALRSGTLTS
-191 EERVERRRALARR
+191 EERSERRRALAAR

-246 RERLARLDAASKDA
+246 RERLAELDGARNDASVKSPSWRKKEQETSASAAD
-260 EETAANWQKSR
+260 
-271 RETTAN
+271 
-277 DGGEPFEI
+277 EPFVV
-285 SLSRDR
+285 SLSSDR
-291 VSYSTPNP
+291 VSYSEP
-299 TTDASD
+299 SE
-305 AASSDLSAAFPV
+305 AAALPV
-317 WLGATGCVRRFSFER
+317 WRGATGGTRRFAFDVG
-332 CAEYEDLRSEYR
+332 AEYEELRSEYR

-362 ALDRKLA
+362 TLDRKLA
-369 LVAQKRRD
+369 FVAQKRRD
-377 FESAKRAFS
+377 FETAKRTFS

-470 KASRELTRQTR
+470 KASRELTRRAR

-611 PLSGFLEGAFGDS
+611 PLSGFLEGSFGETT
-624 AARNFNVGKTGDAP
+624 ARGAKNGET
-638 TRRRFDVGRTSAA
+638 TSRRRWDAGRAA
-651 KNFGALDALDAL
+651 FAQTLGTVDDSDA
-663 DAKKDLDG
+663 DG
-671 AEEAARIAR
+671 DWTEAEETTRIPRAAN
-680 TASFAQAA
+680 FAQAT
-688 QVGEKAAPPSALASA
+688 QVGEKNALASA
-703 RFVSPVDFV
+703 LSTASFVSAVDFG
-712 ASSSVA
+712 ASSSV
-718 SILAPNR
+718 SMLAPNR

>member
-19 DSDAFAGD
+19 DSDAFSSD

-49 DRDDFDSDYDV
+49 DRDDFDADYDV
-60 FDAENVDETDASA
+60 FGAENVDETDASSI
-73 VADAF
+73 ADAF

-120 MDWVIRDA
+120 MDWVVRDA

-142 DRTIDV
+142 DV

-176 NREDFLALQSGTLTA
+176 NREDFLALRSGSLTS
-191 EERVERRRALARR
+191 EERAKRRRALAAR

-246 RERLARLDAASKDA
+246 RELLARFDGAG
-260 EETAANWQKSR
+260 
-271 RETTAN
+271 N
-277 DGGEPFEI
+277 DVSADEPFEI
-285 SLSRDR
+285 SLSRDG
-291 VSYSTPNP
+291 VAYSEPRGNN
-299 TTDASD
+299 
-305 AASSDLSAAFPV
+305 AFPV
-317 WLGATGCVRRFSFER
+317 WRGATGSARRFAFDVG
-332 CAEYEDLRSEYR
+332 AEYEELRSEYR
-344 RCVRFLRNQRLA
+344 RCVRFLRSQRLA

-362 ALDRKLA
+362 SLDRKLA
-369 LVAQKRRD
+369 FVAQKRRE
-377 FESAKRAFS
+377 FETAKRTFS

-470 KASRELTRQTR
+470 KASRELTRRTR

-611 PLSGFLEGAFGDS
+611 PLSGFLEGGFGDLAGRGGKNGEPASRRRLDAGRS
-624 AARNFNVGKTGDAP
+624 ALAQSFGSVDVFDAKTG
-638 TRRRFDVGRTSAA
+638 SEE
-651 KNFGALDALDAL
+651 
-663 DAKKDLDG
+663 
-671 AEEAARIAR
+671 AEDAARIKRA
-680 TASFAQAA
+680 AAFAQAT
-688 QVGEKAAPPSALASA
+688 QVGEKKALSAALSAASFVPAVEFGAAP
-703 RFVSPVDFV
+703 
-712 ASSSVA
+712 SVA
-718 SILAPNR
+718 SMLAPNR

>member
-19 DSDAFAGD
+19 DSDAFSSD
-27 ALFLD
+27 ALFFD

-49 DRDDFDSDYDV
+49 ERDDFDAEYDV
-60 FDAENVDETDASA
+60 FGAENVDETDASSI
-73 VADAF
+73 ADAF

-120 MDWVIRDA
+120 MDWVVRDA

-148 SVADLR
+148 SVADLS

-176 NREDFLALQSGTLTA
+176 NREDFLALQSGALTA
-191 EERVERRRALARR
+191 EERSERRRALAAR

-246 RERLARLDAASKDA
+246 RERLAQLDAASGKTSASVLD
-260 EETAANWQKSR
+260 
-271 RETTAN
+271 
-277 DGGEPFEI
+277 EPFEI
-285 SLSRDR
+285 SLSSDR
-291 VSYSTPNP
+291 VSYSEPRGIG
-299 TTDASD
+299 AC
-305 AASSDLSAAFPV
+305 PV
-317 WLGATGCVRRFSFER
+317 WRGATGGARRFAFEVG
-332 CAEYEDLRSEYR
+332 AEYEELRSEYR
-344 RCVRFLRNQRLA
+344 RCVRFLRSQRLA

-362 ALDRKLA
+362 SLDRKLA
-369 LVAQKRRD
+369 FVAQKRRE
-377 FESAKRAFS
+377 FETAKRTFS

-470 KASRELTRQTR
+470 KASRELTRRTR

-624 AARNFNVGKTGDAP
+624 AFRGGKNGEAAS
-638 TRRRFDVGRTSAA
+638 RRRLDSGRATLAQNFDAFDA
-651 KNFGALDALDAL
+651 KN
-663 DAKKDLDG
+663 DL
-671 AEEAARIAR
+671 EEIEGTARIAR
-680 TASFAQAA
+680 TTAFAQTP
-688 QVGEKAAPPSALASA
+688 QVGENKALASPLSSSA
-703 RFVSPVDFV
+703 FVPAVDFV
-712 ASSSVA
+712 AAPSVA
-718 SILAPNR
+718 SMLAPNR